1 MRCRQALALTMVL
14 ATTVTTAGAQSI
26 RPGPTP
32 GTEKPAGLAVPEIST
47 VLLDLG
53 TDGVDISGETATA
66 LLTGERQ
73 RVRWTKPETN
83 DAFLVIDATSLRAGG
98 WDVRSPTGATLNGPH
113 LFRTGL
119 RLRSPDGEEI
129 VLADAWQLFAMLDR
143 NRDGRVDAED
153 PEFRYLRLFLD
164 GNGNGLMDD
173 GELMYIRD
181 AGVLTIVRTR
191 RPPAHTDIYMN
202 VTLAGSFIGIDGEQ
216 RVLLNARLADADA
229 APFVDAFKP

>member
-1 MRCRQALALTMVL
+1 MRWVL
-14 ATTVTTAGAQSI
+14 AAVLTITIGVRASAQAS
-26 RPGPTP
+26 RPGPLV
-32 GTEKPAGLAVPEIST
+32 GTEKPAGLSEPEIST
-47 VLLDLG
+47 VLFDLG
-53 TDGVDISGETATA
+53 TDGIDISGEAATR

-83 DAFLVIDATSLRAGG
+83 DAFLVIDATSLRAAG

-119 RLRSPDGEEI
+119 RLRTPDDNEI
-129 VLADAWQLFAMLDR
+129 ILADAWQFFAMLDR

-164 GNGNGLMDD
+164 ANGNGLMDD

-191 RPPAHTDIYMN
+191 RPPAHTDVYMN
-202 VTLAGSFIGIDGEQ
+202 VTLTGAFVGVDGTE